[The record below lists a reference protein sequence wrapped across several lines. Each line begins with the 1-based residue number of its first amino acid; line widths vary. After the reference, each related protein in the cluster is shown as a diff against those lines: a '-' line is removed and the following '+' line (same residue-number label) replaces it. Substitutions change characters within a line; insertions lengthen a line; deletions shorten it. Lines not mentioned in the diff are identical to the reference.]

1 MGNNLVKN
9 TRVVLWA
16 ALALLLLANYTT
28 WMQDYGPRLLP
39 AGTPAAQG
47 AAAQPPA
54 TPANDLGSRIPEA
67 PAAKSGRSEEHTSEL
82 QSPMYLVCRLLLE
95 KKKQKSTDNHVLI
108 DYKHLSNV
116 LIILQLQYIFLSNS
130 IHLTTIPPILTIK
143 PT

>member
-28 WMQDYGPRLLP
+28 WMQDYGPRLPP

-47 AAAQPPA
+47 AAAQRPA

-67 PAAKSGRSEEHTSEL
+67 PAAKSGGAAGTAGG
-82 QSPMYLVCRLLLE
+82 
-95 KKKQKSTDNHVLI
+95 D
-108 DYKHLSNV
+108 D
-116 LIILQLQYIFLSNS
+116 
-130 IHLTTIPPILTIK
+130 IHP
-143 PT
+143 